1 MFNHLINKFT
11 NDLLSY
17 LESDYAQDDD
27 DRSSPPPLFYEKPGI
42 PELVDDVTNDTRRVK
57 FSTAPIRVRQM
68 KKMKTCQ
75 R

>member
-11 NDLLSY
+11 NYFLSY

-27 DRSSPPPLFYEKPGI
+27 RSSTPPLFYEKPGI
-42 PELVDDVTNDTRRVK
+42 PEFVDDTTDGTRRVK
-57 FSTAPIRVRQM
+57 FSTAPIRVRQT